1 MLTQRE
7 KKPVHFHILSSF
19 SFPLIFYDESVKKK
33 KSTLGANIR
42 VESMAI
48 KKKKE
53 KSFYVKIKILGSLKV

>member
-48 KKKKE
+48 KKKRK
-53 KSFYVKIKILGSLKV
+53 KAFMLR